1 MAQFPRISGRVG
13 QTLVL
18 DNTFYH
24 NGAAAEPYA
33 VRRIEIYKS
42 SVRDEN
48 LVTVIPIAD
57 PQSTSYPEPLERITD
72 RPGYLRLLWAVPVN
86 LSAPAAYFD
95 KWVFISEDV
104 YGSSGSE
111 VDPDDPSIQQEK
123 CSRFWL
129 YPDQWFVDDGLETV
143 RFGFEPLDSKF
154 SKGERRM
161 LEVGLMPLP
170 LYDYDHNLVAPLI
183 PFLQGFIHIQTQN
196 CETMIDR
203 EPMTIG
209 IRQGSYR
216 SNPFVMKF
224 LLDTC
229 SFLVGT
235 YKYHVSIEMPNGQI
249 LRSNEFHFT
258 VNG

>member
-13 QTLVL
+13 QTIIL

-24 NGAAAEPYA
+24 AGIAAEPYA

-48 LVTVIPIAD
+48 LVTVIPI
-57 PQSTSYPEPLERITD
+57 SYPHDSEYPFPLERVND
-72 RPGYLRLLWAVPVN
+72 RPGYLRLPWAVPVD

-95 KWVFISEDV
+95 KWVFIPDDV
-104 YGSSGSE
+104 YSSGGTE

-154 SKGERRM
+154 NKGDKRM

-170 LYDYDHNLVAPLI
+170 LYDYDHNLVVPLI
-183 PFLQGFIHIQTQN
+183 PFLQGFIHIETQN
-196 CETMIDR
+196 CEIIVDK

-216 SNPFVMKF
+216 SNPFVMKSLIDTSGF
-224 LLDTC
+224 LI
-229 SFLVGT
+229 GT
-235 YKYHVSIEMPNGQI
+235 YKYYVSIEMPNGQV

-258 VNG
+258 IGG